1 MTAARAKQI
10 ELQSLELAGIIR
22 RGDTVMW
29 GQSVAEPLPL
39 TQALAEQRQAIG
51 RFGVFLGVTLSENL
65 RPEHADCIAFSAYCG
80 NGSNRAFARAGVLDI
95 LPVHYSQLPALL
107 LSGRLKIDVLMLQ
120 LAPADAQG
128 NYSLS
133 MAHEYLVPA
142 IRTAR
147 VVIAEVNDQ
156 APWTFGEC
164 SVRDED
170 LDYIVRTSRPPLEL
184 HQPAAGPAELAVAN
198 RVAGLIEDGSTL
210 QFGLGALPEA
220 VLSALAGHRDLGI
233 HSGAIGDKV
242 ADLMEA
248 GVITNA
254 RKNIDRGVAVA
265 GVMFGSK
272 RIQQF
277 CHRNPAVQF
286 RSTAYTHDPAV
297 LAGLDRF
304 VALNSAIEV
313 DLTGQVNAETA
324 GGTYVGAM
332 GGAADFLRGAG
343 RSAGGLPVVALAS
356 TAGRHSRIVARING
370 PASTPRSDAGVIV
383 TEHGVA
389 DLRGAPISERI
400 RKMIDIAH
408 PDFRE
413 QLARDA
419 HNLPG
424 RQR

>member
-1 MTAARAKQI
+1 MTRTRAREI
-10 ELQSLELAGIIR
+10 DLQSLDLAALIR
-22 RGDTVMW
+22 PGDTVMW

-39 TQALAEQRQAIG
+39 TQALAAQRHAIG

-65 RPEHADCIAFSAYCG
+65 RPEHADCISFSAYCG
-80 NGSNRAFARAGVLDI
+80 NGTNRALARAGVLDI
-95 LPVHYSQLPALL
+95 LPVHYSQLPVLL
-107 LSGRLKIDVLMLQ
+107 HSGRLKIDVLMLQ

-128 NYSLS
+128 HYSLS

-142 IRTAR
+142 LRTAR

-164 SVRDED
+164 SVRDDD
-170 LDYIVRTSRPPLEL
+170 LDCIVRTSRPPLEL
-184 HQPAAGPAELAVAN
+184 HHPAPGAAELAAAG
-198 RVAGLIEDGSTL
+198 RVAGLIEDGATL

-220 VLSALAGHRDLGI
+220 ILAALSGHRDLGI
-233 HSGAIGDKV
+233 HSGAIGDK
-242 ADLMEA
+242 AAELMEA

-265 GVMFGSK
+265 GVMFGS
-272 RIQQF
+272 RRVQQF

-286 RSTAYTHDPAV
+286 RSTAYTHDAAV
-297 LAGLDRF
+297 LASLDRF

-332 GGAADFLRGAG
+332 GGGADFLRGAA
-343 RSAGGLPVVALAS
+343 RSADGLPVVALAS

-370 PASTPRSDAGVIV
+370 PASTPRSDAGIIV

-389 DLRGAPISERI
+389 DLRGATISERVK
-400 RKMIDIAH
+400 KMIAIAH

-413 QLARDA
+413 QLAREA
-419 HNLPG
+419 HDLPG
-424 RQR
+424 RPR